1 MKFAM
6 EAVSIDGDK
15 RNKEGNKGK
24 SIFFVFREMPLQ
36 IQIKR
41 ILFV

>member
-6 EAVSIDGDK
+6 EAVSIDSDK

-24 SIFFVFREMPLQ
+24 SIFFAFREM
-36 IQIKR
+36 
-41 ILFV
+41 